1 VVLQESLPAF
11 LARKDE
17 ARSGLGAVP
26 EIPAEGV
33 NLEDLVGA
41 LERTLLLKALEKTN
55 GVKKKAA
62 KLLKISF
69 RSMRYRLEKYG
80 IDAKDDLA
88 GGDL

>member
-1 VVLQESLPAF
+1 M
-11 LARKDE
+11 
-17 ARSGLGAVP
+17 P
-26 EIPAEGV
+26 EIPVEGV

-41 LERTLLLKALEKTN
+41 LERTLLLKALERTN

-80 IDAKDDLA
+80 IDGKDDLA
-88 GGDL
+88 GPQA